1 MEDRNQIDFI
11 CKMSFYFTTCV
22 ILVNFNCP
30 SNVFF
35 PFMILSA
42 IQEAMNIKFSNL
54 GERRYVPQ
62 LAMKFHIYG
71 VSYPPFDCLK
81 YAHLHENLHFQNC
94 YLDLSSI
101 QVEIT
106 RESGNVDYS

>member
-22 ILVNFNCP
+22 ILVNFNFP
-30 SNVFF
+30 SNVFSVHDF
-35 PFMILSA
+35 ICNSGGYD
-42 IQEAMNIKFSNL
+42 IKFSNL

-94 YLDLSSI
+94 YSDLSSI
-101 QVEIT
+101 QVEIM
-106 RESGNVDYS
+106 RELGNVDFS